1 MSVWLSKAM
10 FVLLT
15 PVLFI
20 AILVLGT
27 PVQVLAQAGQAE
39 LTGEVRDGSG
49 AAVAQATVT
58 ITQVETGD
66 VTTAAT
72 GREGVYLAT
81 NLRPGL
87 YTVAVGAGGF
97 RRLVREGI
105 RLTTGERI
113 RVDLTLTVGS
123 VDDQVTVR
131 SDASLL
137 RTETGSLGQ
146 VISNRRIVEL
156 PLNGRNFFTLI
167 SLVPGVAAPPPTTAG
182 PSFPRING
190 GRPRVNEYLY
200 DGISALQ
207 PEPGQ
212 VAFNPVIDAIQEFKV
227 EINSPSAEFGRF
239 NGGVV
244 NLTTR
249 AGTNS
254 LHGTAF
260 EFLRNEALNARNLF
274 APATAANP
282 NKPVFR
288 RNQYGFAVGGPL
300 YLPRFG
306 EGGRSLIDGHN
317 RTFFFGDFQ
326 GTRQSIGRVLTS
338 NVPTVAQRG
347 GNFASSLGA
356 PLFLLTTAS
365 GVSATTANTGVPIN
379 VLDTN
384 GNTVQARVG
393 QIFRP
398 SDKRAYVGNLIPI
411 ADFDPVA
418 RTLLARY
425 PLPTSAGAANNYRRL
440 ANEGTNQDQFD
451 IRLDHHFSDRRQVFG
466 RYSFFNE
473 DATPVTPLPD
483 GSGNI
488 TQGAL
493 GLQKSRGYQAVGNFL
508 QVFSPTVVNELR
520 FGYTRRSID
529 RRALLLGTPPSQSLG
544 LPGIP
549 QNAAFQNELPTF
561 TIAGLQQLGPSTNTD
576 SLFNTD
582 VTQLFDAVG
591 WQRARHSMKFG
602 VDFRIERLNVLQP
615 PSPTG
620 IFNFTAPF
628 SNSRGTTDTLGAQP
642 GGATTGSVLSGQ
654 TGNALGSFLLGQVS
668 NFSIDLQQGTIHP
681 RARILEFFAQ
691 DDFKATSRLTINA
704 GLRYT
709 LNYPSTETGNQGAVF
724 NLETQQLEYLG
735 RNGFPEAAR
744 ELHKLNF
751 APRLGIAY
759 RIQDRTVIRAGYG
772 LIWQEQAGITTPFT
786 IPQFPFIQTVTQ
798 RSLDGFT
805 PAFALSAGPNVQPIP
820 LTPDAGLGQGVF
832 SVDRDLGSGYVQQ
845 WNLAVQREITGNLVA
860 EVAYAG
866 SKITHVGIP
875 DTNIN
880 QLTAAQ
886 LAQGNSLLTTVANPY
901 FGQIPRNSSLGDPT
915 IARAQLLRPYP
926 RFTTVSLYRNNV
938 GNTSYHALQAK
949 LEKRFSRGL
958 TFLICYT
965 RSKLIDDAGSVFDA
979 SILTGPVANFP
990 VADSFNRALEKD
1002 VSTGDIPNVFVS
1014 SFTYELPFGK
1024 GQRFKLAG
1032 LTDKLLGGWSIN
1044 GTVLL
1049 QSGLP
1054 FPVTQ
1059 VTNFNAF
1066 AGFGTQR
1073 PNILRNPALPADQ
1086 QTTDRW
1092 FDTSAFAV
1100 APQFTIGSGSRNPVR
1115 GPAYRTADLA
1125 FIKRTYFSEALN
1137 FEFRTEIF
1145 NLTNTPPLSN
1155 PNGVLGNAAFGTIT
1169 SAGDPRVIQFGLKLN
1184 F

>member
-1 MSVWLSKAM
+1 MAPRLVTLICVII
-10 FVLLT
+10 FLLIV
-15 PVLFI
+15 P
-20 AILVLGT
+20 AAA
-27 PVQVLAQAGQAE
+27 LAQAAQAE
-39 LTGEVRDGSG
+39 LTGDVRDGSG
-49 AAVAQATVT
+49 AGVATATVT
-58 ITQVETGD
+58 VKQTETGD
-66 VTTAAT
+66 VTKVMS
-72 GREGVYLAT
+72 GKDGVYTVT

-87 YTVAVGAGGF
+87 YTVTIEAQGF
-97 RRLVREGI
+97 RRFVQEGV

-113 RVDLTLTVGS
+113 RLNVALTVGEVS
-123 VDDQVTVR
+123 EEIKVTA
-131 SDASLL
+131 DASLL

-146 VISNRRIVEL
+146 VIRNRRIVEL
-156 PLNGRNFFTLI
+156 PLNGRNYFSLI
-167 SLVPGVAAPPPTTAG
+167 TLVPGVAAPPPTTAG
-182 PSFPRING
+182 PSLPRING
-190 GRPRVNEYLY
+190 GRPRVNEFLY
-200 DGISALQ
+200 DGVSVLQ

-212 VAFNPVIDAIQEFKV
+212 VAFSPVIDAIQEFKI
-227 EINSPSAEFGRF
+227 EINSPPAEFGRF

-244 NLTTR
+244 NLTTKS
-249 AGTNS
+249 GSNE
-254 LHGTAF
+254 LHGTVF

-282 NKPVFR
+282 KKPVFR
-288 RNQYGFAVGGPL
+288 RNQYGFAVGGPV
-300 YLPRFG
+300 
-306 EGGRSLIDGHN
+306 IKDH
-317 RTFFFGDFQ
+317 TFFFGDFQ
-326 GTRQSIGRVLTS
+326 GTRQLIGRVVTS
-338 NVPTVAQRG
+338 NAPTLAQRG
-347 GNFASSLGA
+347 GNFSSSLGA
-356 PLFLLTTAS
+356 PLFLQTTMT
-365 GVSATTANTGVPIN
+365 GGTPTVSATTTNTGTPIN
-379 VLDTN
+379 VIDTN
-384 GNTVQARVG
+384 GNTIQARVG
-393 QIFRP
+393 QIFR
-398 SDKRAYVGNLIPI
+398 SGDKRAYAGNIIPL

-418 RTLLARY
+418 RQLLNRY
-425 PLPTSAGAANNYRRL
+425 PLPTSTGAANNFRRV

-451 IRLDHHFSDRRQVFG
+451 IRLDHRFSDNDQLFG
-466 RYSFFNE
+466 RFSFFNE
-473 DATPVTPLPD
+473 DATPVTPFPD
-483 GSGNI
+483 GSGAI

-493 GLQKSRGYQAVGNFL
+493 GFQKSRGYQTVGNY
-508 QVFSPTVVNELR
+508 QRVFSQQIANELR
-520 FGYTRRSID
+520 VGYTRRSLD
-529 RRALLLGTPPSQSLG
+529 RRALLLDGPPSQSLG

-561 TIAGLQQLGPSTNTD
+561 MIAGLQQLGPSTNTD

-582 VTQLFDAVG
+582 MTQIFDSVG

-602 VDFRIERLNVLQP
+602 LDFRIERLNVLQP

-628 SNSRGTTDTLGAQP
+628 SNSRGTPDTVPGNADTGALLN
-642 GGATTGSVLSGQ
+642 AQ
-654 TGNALGSFLLGQVS
+654 TGNALASFLLGQVS
-668 NFSIDLQQGTIHP
+668 NFSIDLQQDVIHP

-691 DDFKATSRLTINA
+691 DDFKVTPRLTVNA

-709 LNYPSTETGNQGAVF
+709 LNFPSTETDNQGAVF
-724 NLETQQLEYLG
+724 NLDTQQLEYLG
-735 RNGFPEAAR
+735 QNGFPESAR

-751 APRLGIAY
+751 GPRLGIAY
-759 RIQDRTVIRAGYG
+759 RLTDRAVLRAGYG

-805 PAFALSAGPNVQPIP
+805 PAFTLSAGPNVQPIP
-820 LTPDAGLGQGVF
+820 LSPDAGIGQGVF

-845 WNLAVQREITGNLVA
+845 WNLAIQHEITGNMVA

-880 QLTAAQ
+880 QLTAEQ
-886 LAQGNSLLTTVANPY
+886 LAQGNSLLQQVANPF
-901 FGQIPRNSSLGDPT
+901 FGQIPRSSSLGDPT
-915 IARAQLLRPYP
+915 IPRAQLLRPYP

-949 LEKRFSRGL
+949 LEKRFSQGL
-958 TFLICYT
+958 SFLVSYT

-979 SILTGPVANFP
+979 SIVTGPVANFP

-1002 VSTGDIPNVFVS
+1002 VSTGDIPKVFVT

-1024 GQRFKLAG
+1024 GRLFNLSGIA
-1032 LTDKLLGGWSIN
+1032 DKLLGGWNVN
-1044 GTVLL
+1044 GLILL
-1049 QSGLP
+1049 QSGMP

-1059 VTNFNAF
+1059 ITNFNAF

-1073 PNILRNPALPADQ
+1073 PNALRSPNLSADER
-1086 QTTDRW
+1086 TTSRW

-1100 APQFTIGSGSRNPVR
+1100 APQFTIGNASRNPVR
-1115 GPAYRTADLA
+1115 GPGYRTADIA
-1125 FIKRTYFSEALN
+1125 FIKRTYIGEVVN

-1145 NLTNTPPLSN
+1145 NLTNTPPLAN
-1155 PNGVLGNAAFGTIT
+1155 PNGVVGNAAFGTIT